1 MHAELFSPWTRWDLR
16 TLLPQRSGAGVYILG
31 QFESLPPE
39 NLDPTD
45 ERIVLIAE
53 THSQTLEQ
61 RWYQFERS
69 ATKGADGHAGGYTFW
84 KLFGENNETPIPGWL
99 CVAAT
104 AAPAGSDAKSHVQRL
119 KSELLTHF
127 KERHGVLPCCN
138 TRGPAQADF
147 SAAAGTLGNDMR
159 TEIAENVS
167 LKILDPSKATF
178 SAWIPWS
185 KRKELARRDA
195 AGVYALAVFES
206 NPPEVT
212 DVLDQSVVYLGET
225 CNNGLRGRLDQFHR
239 SAFQG
244 KDGHSGG
251 WTYRARFRDQGEHL
265 YVSAFPVTE
274 IAEPYR
280 SSYIRYMERHIL
292 WHYVH
297 RWGRRPQCN
306 SK

>member
-1 MHAELFSPWTRWDLR
+1 MRAVTPSGSFLAKTTRHRFPAGSVLR
-16 TLLPQRSGAGVYILG
+16 PLLLRP
-31 QFESLPPE
+31 
-39 NLDPTD
+39 
-45 ERIVLIAE
+45 
-53 THSQTLEQ
+53 
-61 RWYQFERS
+61 
-69 ATKGADGHAGGYTFW
+69 
-84 KLFGENNETPIPGWL
+84 
-99 CVAAT
+99 
-104 AAPAGSDAKSHVQRL
+104 GSDAKSHVQRL
-119 KSELLTHF
+119 KSELLAHF

-138 TRGPAQADF
+138 TRGPII
-147 SAAAGTLGNDMR
+147 T
-159 TEIAENVS
+159 ENVS
-167 LKILDPSKATF
+167 IKRLDPSKATF

-185 KRKELARRDA
+185 KRKELAGRDA

-212 DVLDQSVVYLGET
+212 DVLDQSVIYLGET
-225 CNNGLRGRLDQFHR
+225 CNNSLRGRLDQFHR

-251 WTYRARFRDQGEHL
+251 LTYRARFRDQGEHL

-280 SSYIRYMERHIL
+280 SAYIRYMERHLL